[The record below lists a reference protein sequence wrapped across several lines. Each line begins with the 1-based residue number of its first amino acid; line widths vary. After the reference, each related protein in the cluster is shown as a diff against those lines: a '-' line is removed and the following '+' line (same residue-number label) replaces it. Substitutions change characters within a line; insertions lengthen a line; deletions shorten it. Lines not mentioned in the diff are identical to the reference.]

1 MEERKMNMLIKKK
14 QLLSATLVVA
24 LGAAVAVNWYYS
36 EPLSE
41 YETTTSTYEEVEGAL
56 GDSIY
61 VAGTTSASEEENGDS
76 EDEEQTQS
84 VSVTMSEEEQE
95 YFARAK
101 LERETSHDEIIDN
114 IQAFLENDNLSQSDK
129 TEIQEMIDE
138 FTLQIKAETDIQ
150 TLITAKTSSECI
162 VIISDESIQ
171 VIMQQNTL
179 TDTILLQIGEII
191 ENNTDISAENLIIIE
206 AK

>member
-1 MEERKMNMLIKKK
+1 MNMLIKKK

-41 YETTTSTYEEVEGAL
+41 YETSTSTYEEVEGAL

>member
-1 MEERKMNMLIKKK
+1 MNMLIKKK
-14 QLLSATLVVA
+14 QLLTATLVIA

-36 EPLSE
+36 DTALN

-61 VAGTTSASEEENGDS
+61 VAGTTSQSEVSTQEIEAET
-76 EDEEQTQS
+76 EDETLT
-84 VSVTMSEEEQE
+84 VAVTMSDEEQE
-95 YFARAK
+95 YFAEAK
-101 LERETSHDEIIDN
+101 LERETTHDEVIDN
-114 IQAFLENDNLSQSDK
+114 IESILQNEALNDSDK
-129 TEIQEMIDE
+129 SEIQDIIDE
-138 FTLQIKAETDIQ
+138 FARDVKAEIDIE

-162 VIISDESIQ
+162 VIINGDSVQ
-171 VIMQQNTL
+171 VIMQKNTL
-179 TDTILLQIGEII
+179 TDTVLLQIGEII